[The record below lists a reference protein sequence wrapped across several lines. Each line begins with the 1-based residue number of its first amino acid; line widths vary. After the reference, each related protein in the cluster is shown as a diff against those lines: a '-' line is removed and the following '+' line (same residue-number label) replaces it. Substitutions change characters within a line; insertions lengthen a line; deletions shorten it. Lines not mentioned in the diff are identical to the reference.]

1 VSYEILPGPGSYE
14 TDNTSI
20 QKRLKTPNQ
29 DLKVNKKSKGR
40 SRNNQNMYMKNT
52 VMAYT
57 AGFMHPKLKH
67 LERPNPKGTYGTNAF
82 QESEKLK

>member
-29 DLKVNKKSKGR
+29 DLRLNKKSKGR
-40 SRNNQNMYMKNT
+40 SRNNQNIDMKNT

-57 AGFMHPKLKH
+57 AGFKHPRLKH
-67 LERPNPKGTYGTNAF
+67 LEKPNTQSTYETNAF